1 MKARPGPGASPP
13 PRGLRAAPPAGPGA
27 WGVRLEVAPGAA
39 AAVCRDTATGPF
51 LREQLER
58 GGGLV
63 LAEGFAGIAPE
74 DLVALSGQ
82 LGTVE
87 SNPGVDAR
95 YLELPEVQRIGSD
108 PGRALFSKC
117 KRPSCKRPGD
127 NSFQYDPTTRSPVWH
142 TDQLMRDPQP
152 LGSLLLG
159 VTCPPEGAATCFAST
174 ALAYE
179 ALTPEERA
187 EVDELWLVSS
197 YAHHNAKI
205 RYTTTPTYPLLTDAE
220 QERFPPLLRPVIAPH
235 PKTGR
240 RAFNAFS
247 SSVCA
252 VLHTRVEAEALDVG
266 RYELTGEEHP
276 SVRVFLDR
284 WLPWVTR
291 PQFTTVHQWRAGDLA
306 VWDNR
311 VTIHAAT
318 WYDHEVHE
326 REMWRTTV
334 CDDLR

>member
-13 PRGLRAAPPAGPGA
+13 PRGLRAAPPAGPGG
-27 WGVRLEVAPGAA
+27 WGVRLEVARGAA
-39 AAVCRDTATGPF
+39 AAVCRDPATGPF
-51 LREQLER
+51 LREQLEC

-63 LAEGFAGIAPE
+63 LAEGLAGIAPE

-82 LGTVE
+82 LGAVE

-108 PGRALFSKC
+108 PGRALFSQC
-117 KRPSCKRPGD
+117 KPLPQDGSV
-127 NSFQYDPTTRSPVWH
+127 QYVPAERSPVWH

-187 EVDELWLVSS
+187 EVDGLWLVSS

-205 RYTTTPTYPLLTDAE
+205 HYTTTPTYPLLTDAE
-220 QERFPPLLRPVIAPH
+220 RERFPPLLRPVIARH
-235 PKTGR
+235 PRTGR
-240 RAFNAFS
+240 LAFNAFS

-252 VLHTRVEAEALDVG
+252 VLPRAEAEALDVG
-266 RYELTGEEHP
+266 RYEVTGEEHP
-276 SVRVFLDR
+276 SVQEFYAR
-284 WLPWVTR
+284 
-291 PQFTTVHQWRAGDLA
+291 
-306 VWDNR
+306 
-311 VTIHAAT
+311 
-318 WYDHEVHE
+318 
-326 REMWRTTV
+326 
-334 CDDLR
+334 